1 MAPKQDSE
9 DARLKRLEQTLAVC
23 LEEKQAAEQK
33 SDYYQELFDKAPFA
47 YQSLDTNGLFLEVNR
62 TWLDMLGYAKK
73 EEVVGKPFTA
83 LVHPKWLDRVKENF
97 PRYKQQGA
105 ISGVE
110 YKLIRK
116 DGMFVDVSASG
127 RISYHDNGAVKQTHC
142 LLQDVTDTKRAEGEQ
157 KKIEEQMR
165 HVQKLESLGVLAGGI
180 AHDFNNLLMVIL
192 GNADLALSEL
202 SPVSPAREN
211 ILAIEKAARRSAE
224 LCKQM
229 LAYAGKGRF
238 VVQPINLSEI
248 VEAMTHM
255 LEVSVSK
262 KNVLKYNFTPNL
274 PMVEADISQIR
285 QVIMNLVI
293 NAAEA
298 IGDRSGVVSI
308 STGAM
313 ECDTAYLAN
322 TFVYEQ
328 HLPEGIYCYVE
339 VADTGCGMDN
349 EIKAR
354 LFDPFFTTK
363 FTGRGLGMSAVLGI
377 ARSHRGAIKVYTEPG
392 RGTTVKVLFPALQA
406 NGKQPS
412 HAVPQVVE
420 PGFAGKTLLLVDDE
434 ETVRAVGRQMLER
447 MGFSVI
453 PAKDGR
459 EAVAIYRAQH
469 ENIDCVVMDLTMP
482 HMDGEEAFREM
493 RRINA
498 EVQVV
503 LSSGYHEEEVTQRF
517 TGKGLAGF
525 IQKPYTMSPL
535 REVLK
540 TLFTKQ

>member
-1 MAPKQDSE
+1 MPPSPQQIEAQLTS
-9 DARLKRLEQTLAVC
+9 LQ
-23 LEEKQAAEQK
+23 
-33 SDYYQELFDKAPFA
+33 QELTACLVDKKKAERNWFYYHNLFDQAPVA
-47 YQSLDTNGLFLEVNR
+47 YQSLDNNGIFREVNR
-62 TWLDMLGYAKK
+62 SWLDMLGYREKT
-73 EEVVGKPFTA
+73 EVIGKPFTA
-83 LVHPKWLDRVKENF
+83 FVHPKWLDRVKEDF
-97 PRYKQQGA
+97 PKLKQQGA

-116 DGMFVDVSASG
+116 DGMFVDVSING
-127 RISYHDNGAVKQTHC
+127 RISYDTNGAVKQTHC
-142 LLQDVTDTKRAEGEQ
+142 LLQDVTDTKRAEDER

-238 VVQPINLSEI
+238 VVQAVNLSEI
-248 VEAMTHM
+248 IEAMIQM

-262 KNVLKYNFTPNL
+262 KNVLKYHLAPNL
-274 PMVEADISQIR
+274 PLVEADISQVR

-298 IGDRSGVVSI
+298 IGERSGVISI
-308 STGAM
+308 TSGAM

-328 HLPEGIYCYVE
+328 HLPEGVYCYIE
-339 VADTGCGMDN
+339 VADTGCGMDD
-349 EIKAR
+349 EIKSR

-377 ARSHRGAIKVYTEPG
+377 ARSHRGAIKVYTESG
-392 RGTTVKVLFPALQA
+392 RGSTIKVLFPAMPA
-406 NGKQPS
+406 SDRQPRAIPS
-412 HAVPQVVE
+412 YADPA
-420 PGFAGKTLLLVDDE
+420 FAGKTLLLVDDE
-434 ETVRAVGRQMLER
+434 ETVRTVGRQMLER
-447 MGFSVI
+447 MGFVVI
-453 PAKDGR
+453 PAGDGR
-459 EAVAIYRAQH
+459 EALDVFRKQADIL
-469 ENIDCVVMDLTMP
+469 DCVIMDLTMP

-493 RRINA
+493 RRIRND
-498 EVQVV
+498 VQVV
-503 LSSGYHEEEVTQRF
+503 LSSGYHEQEVTQRF

-525 IQKPYTMSPL
+525 IQKPYTMSAL
-535 REVLK
+535 RDALQVIFK
-540 TLFTKQ
+540 KP

>member
-1 MAPKQDSE
+1 MPPSPQQIEAQLTS
-9 DARLKRLEQTLAVC
+9 LQ
-23 LEEKQAAEQK
+23 
-33 SDYYQELFDKAPFA
+33 QELTACLVDKEKAERNWFYYHNLFDQAPVA
-47 YQSLDTNGLFLEVNR
+47 YQSLDNNGIFREVNR
-62 TWLDMLGYAKK
+62 SWLDMLGYREKT
-73 EEVVGKPFTA
+73 EVIGKPFTA
-83 LVHPKWLDRVKENF
+83 FVHPKWLDRVKEDF
-97 PRYKQQGA
+97 PKLKQQGA

-116 DGMFVDVSASG
+116 DGMFVDVSING
-127 RISYHDNGAVKQTHC
+127 RISYDTNGAVKQTHC
-142 LLQDVTDTKRAEGEQ
+142 LLQDVTDTKRAEDER

-238 VVQPINLSEI
+238 VVQAVNLSEI
-248 VEAMTHM
+248 IEAMIQM

-262 KNVLKYNFTPNL
+262 KNVLKYHLAPNL
-274 PMVEADISQIR
+274 PLVEADISQVR

-298 IGDRSGVVSI
+298 IGERSGVISI
-308 STGAM
+308 TSGAM

-328 HLPEGIYCYVE
+328 HLPEGVYCYIE
-339 VADTGCGMDN
+339 VADTGCGMDD
-349 EIKAR
+349 EIKSR

-377 ARSHRGAIKVYTEPG
+377 ARSHRGAIKVYTESG
-392 RGTTVKVLFPALQA
+392 RGSTIKVLFPAMPA
-406 NGKQPS
+406 SDRQPRAIPS
-412 HAVPQVVE
+412 YADPA
-420 PGFAGKTLLLVDDE
+420 FAGKTLLLVDDE
-434 ETVRAVGRQMLER
+434 ETVRTVGRQMLER
-447 MGFSVI
+447 MGFVVI
-453 PAKDGR
+453 PAGDGR
-459 EAVAIYRAQH
+459 EALDVFRKQADIL
-469 ENIDCVVMDLTMP
+469 DCVIMDLTMP

-493 RRINA
+493 RRIRND
-498 EVQVV
+498 VQVV
-503 LSSGYHEEEVTQRF
+503 LSSGYHEQEVTQRF

-525 IQKPYTMSPL
+525 IQKPYTMSAL
-535 REVLK
+535 RDALQVIFK
-540 TLFTKQ
+540 KP

>member
-1 MAPKQDSE
+1 MPSPQEFEAQ
-9 DARLKRLEQTLAVC
+9 LQRLEQELASC
-23 LEEKQAAEQK
+23 LQGRIQTEEEC
-33 SDYYQELFDKAPFA
+33 SYYRDLFDRAPFA
-47 YQSLDTNGLFLEVNR
+47 YQSLDEHGIIREVNR
-62 TWLDMLGYAKK
+62 TWLDMLGYAEKS
-73 EEVVGKPFTA
+73 EVIGKAFTA
-83 LVHPKWLDRVKENF
+83 FVHPKWLEQVKENF
-97 PRYKQQGA
+97 PRYKQQGF
-105 ISGVE
+105 IHGME

-116 DGMFVDVSASG
+116 DGMFVDITACG
-127 RISYHDNGAVKQTHC
+127 RISSKEDGSFKQTHC
-142 LLQDVTDTKRAEGEQ
+142 LLQDVTDSKRAESER

-238 VVQPINLSEI
+238 VVQPISLSEI
-248 VEAMTHM
+248 VGAMTHM

-262 KNVLKYNFTPNL
+262 KNVLKYNLAPNL
-274 PMVEADISQIR
+274 PLVEADISQIR

-298 IGDRSGVVSI
+298 IGDRSGVISI
-308 STGAM
+308 TTGAM

-328 HLPEGIYCYVE
+328 HLPEGVYCYIE

-377 ARSHRGAIKVYTEPG
+377 ARSHHGAIKVYTETG
-392 RGTTVKVLFPALQA
+392 RGTTIKVLFPALLA
-406 NGKQPS
+406 GDRQP
-412 HAVPQVVE
+412 ATIACYADPC
-420 PGFAGKTLLLVDDE
+420 FAGKTLLLVDDE
-434 ETVRAVGRQMLER
+434 ETVRTVGRQMLER
-447 MGFSVI
+447 MGFAVI

-459 EAVAIYRAQH
+459 EAVELYRSQH
-469 ENIDCVVMDLTMP
+469 ESIDCVIMDLTMP

-493 RRINA
+493 RRIRSD
-498 EVQVV
+498 VQVV
-503 LSSGYHEEEVTQRF
+503 LSSGYHEQEVTQRF

-525 IQKPYTMSPL
+525 IQKPYTMAPL
-535 REVLK
+535 RDAMKAV
-540 TLFTKQ
+540 FGRQ

>member
-1 MAPKQDSE
+1 MTSPHE
-9 DARLKRLEQTLAVC
+9 TEARLSRVEKELSDC
-23 LEEKQAAEQK
+23 LKTKKKAEEECF
-33 SDYYQELFDKAPFA
+33 YYQDLFDKAPFA
-47 YQSLDTNGLFLEVNR
+47 YQSLDENGVIREVNR
-62 TWLDMLGYAKK
+62 TWLDMLGYSEKGD
-73 EEVVGKPFTA
+73 VVGKPLTA
-83 LVHPKWLDRVKENF
+83 FIHPKWIDQMKENF
-97 PRYKQQGA
+97 PKFKQQGS

-116 DGMFVDVSASG
+116 DGMFVDISACG
-127 RISYHDNGAVKQTHC
+127 RISHNEDGSFRQTHC
-142 LLQDVTDTKRAEGEQ
+142 LLQDVTDSKRAENER

-238 VVQPINLSEI
+238 VVQPISLSEI

-262 KNVLKYNFTPNL
+262 KNVLKYNLTPNL
-274 PMVEADISQIR
+274 PMVEADVSQVR
-285 QVIMNLVI
+285 QIIMNLVI

-298 IGDRSGVVSI
+298 IGERSGVISI
-308 STGAM
+308 TTGAM

-328 HLPEGIYCYVE
+328 HLPEGVYCYLE

-377 ARSHRGAIKVYTEPG
+377 ARSHRGAIKVYTESG
-392 RGTTVKVLFPALQA
+392 RGSTIKVLFPAIDQTSGRLPA
-406 NGKQPS
+406 KTIPS
-412 HAVPQVVE
+412 YTE
-420 PGFAGKTLLLVDDE
+420 PCCAGKTLLLADDE
-434 ETVRAVGRQMLER
+434 ETVRTVGRQMLER
-447 MGFSVI
+447 MGFAVI
-453 PAKDGR
+453 TAKDGR
-459 EAVAIYRAQH
+459 DAVEVFRTH
-469 ENIDCVVMDLTMP
+469 RDRIDCVVMDLTMP

-493 RRINA
+493 RRIK
-498 EVQVV
+498 EDVQVV
-503 LSSGYHEEEVTQRF
+503 LSSGYHEQEVTQRF

-535 REVLK
+535 RDVLK
-540 TLFTKQ
+540 TVFDKP

>member
-1 MAPKQDSE
+1 MPPSPQQIEAQLTS
-9 DARLKRLEQTLAVC
+9 LQ
-23 LEEKQAAEQK
+23 
-33 SDYYQELFDKAPFA
+33 QELTACLVDKKKAERNWFYYHNLFDQAPVA
-47 YQSLDTNGLFLEVNR
+47 YQSLDNNGIFREVNR
-62 TWLDMLGYAKK
+62 SWLDMLGYREKT
-73 EEVVGKPFTA
+73 EVIGKPFTA
-83 LVHPKWLDRVKENF
+83 FVHPKWLDRVKEDF
-97 PRYKQQGA
+97 PKLKQQGA

-116 DGMFVDVSASG
+116 DGMFVDVSVNG
-127 RISYHDNGAVKQTHC
+127 RISYDANGAMKQTHC
-142 LLQDVTDTKRAEGEQ
+142 LLQDVTDTKRAEDER

-238 VVQPINLSEI
+238 VVQAVNLSEI
-248 VEAMTHM
+248 IEAMIQM

-262 KNVLKYNFTPNL
+262 KNVLKYHLAPNL
-274 PMVEADISQIR
+274 PLVEADISQVR

-298 IGDRSGVVSI
+298 IGERSGVISI
-308 STGAM
+308 TSGAM

-328 HLPEGIYCYVE
+328 HLPEGVYCYIE
-339 VADTGCGMDN
+339 VADTGCGMDD
-349 EIKAR
+349 EIKSR

-377 ARSHRGAIKVYTEPG
+377 ARSHRGAIKVYTESG
-392 RGTTVKVLFPALQA
+392 RGSTIKVLFPAMPA
-406 NGKQPS
+406 SDRQPRAIPS
-412 HAVPQVVE
+412 YADPA
-420 PGFAGKTLLLVDDE
+420 FAGKTLLLVDDE
-434 ETVRAVGRQMLER
+434 ETVRTVGRQMLER
-447 MGFSVI
+447 MGFVVI
-453 PAKDGR
+453 PAGDGR
-459 EAVAIYRAQH
+459 EALDVFRKQADIL
-469 ENIDCVVMDLTMP
+469 DCVIMDLTMP

-493 RRINA
+493 RRIRND
-498 EVQVV
+498 VQVV
-503 LSSGYHEEEVTQRF
+503 LSSGYHEQEVTQRF

-525 IQKPYTMSPL
+525 IQKPYTMSAL
-535 REVLK
+535 RDALQVIFK
-540 TLFTKQ
+540 KP

>member
-1 MAPKQDSE
+1 MPPSPQQIEAQLTS
-9 DARLKRLEQTLAVC
+9 LQ
-23 LEEKQAAEQK
+23 
-33 SDYYQELFDKAPFA
+33 QELTACLVDKEKAERNWFYYHNLFDQAPVA
-47 YQSLDTNGLFLEVNR
+47 YQSLDNNGIFREVNR
-62 TWLDMLGYAKK
+62 SWLDMLGYREKT
-73 EEVVGKPFTA
+73 EVIGKPFTA
-83 LVHPKWLDRVKENF
+83 FVHPKWLDRVKEDF
-97 PRYKQQGA
+97 PKLKQQGA

-116 DGMFVDVSASG
+116 DGMFVDVSING
-127 RISYHDNGAVKQTHC
+127 RISYDTNGAVKQTHC
-142 LLQDVTDTKRAEGEQ
+142 LLQDVTDTKRAEDER

-180 AHDFNNLLMVIL
+180 AYDFNNLLMVIL

-238 VVQPINLSEI
+238 VVQAVNLSEI
-248 VEAMTHM
+248 IEAMIQM

-262 KNVLKYNFTPNL
+262 KNVLKYHLAPNL
-274 PMVEADISQIR
+274 PLVEADISQVR

-298 IGDRSGVVSI
+298 IGERSGVISI
-308 STGAM
+308 TSGAM

-328 HLPEGIYCYVE
+328 HLPEGVYCYIE
-339 VADTGCGMDN
+339 VADTGCGMDD
-349 EIKAR
+349 EIKSR

-377 ARSHRGAIKVYTEPG
+377 ARSHRGAIKVYTESG
-392 RGTTVKVLFPALQA
+392 RGSTIKVLFPAMPA
-406 NGKQPS
+406 SDRQPRAIPS
-412 HAVPQVVE
+412 YADPA
-420 PGFAGKTLLLVDDE
+420 FAGKTLLLVDDE
-434 ETVRAVGRQMLER
+434 ETVRTVGRQMLER
-447 MGFSVI
+447 MGFVVI
-453 PAKDGR
+453 PAGDGR
-459 EAVAIYRAQH
+459 EALDVFRKQADIL
-469 ENIDCVVMDLTMP
+469 DCVIMDLTMP

-493 RRINA
+493 RRIRND
-498 EVQVV
+498 VQVV
-503 LSSGYHEEEVTQRF
+503 LSSGYHEQEVTQRF

-525 IQKPYTMSPL
+525 IQKPYTMSAL
-535 REVLK
+535 RDALQVIFK
-540 TLFTKQ
+540 KP